1 MFKELR
7 ESKNLTQEELGNIL
21 EVDKTTVGK
30 WELGL
35 AFPKSTTLIKISE
48 FFKVPIQDFYSALKE
63 KEEQ

>member
-30 WELGL
+30 WELG
-35 AFPKSTTLIKISE
+35 FG
-48 FFKVPIQDFYSALKE
+48 
-63 KEEQ
+63 